1 MKRQKLLLMNNR
13 TLAIIAAFI
22 ATTIYG
28 INHTV
33 GKDLM
38 PHYIG
43 AFGLILLRVTGAA
56 ILFWVISFWGPKER
70 IALKDWKRIFL
81 CALFGMSI
89 NMLAFFKGL
98 SLSTPINS
106 SIIITL
112 APILVFILSVIF
124 IKEKITSQKYIGVG
138 LGFIGALTLIL
149 FSEEKSFNA
158 PNIPLGNLLFVVNC
172 LFYGT
177 YLILV
182 KPLTEKYHSFTL
194 MKWLFLLGVFI
205 NLPVTI
211 NEFMAVEWNTLPF
224 DAIWRMFFVV
234 VCTTFLTYLL
244 NIYALKELKASTLGV
259 FMYIQPL
266 IGILYA
272 VFVGNYKLNAV
283 SITAALLIFSGVY
296 LVSKKKSTNTA

>member
-1 MKRQKLLLMNNR
+1 MNDR
-13 TLAIIAAFI
+13 ILAVLAAFV
-22 ATTIYG
+22 ATSIYG
-28 INHTV
+28 INHTI

-43 AFGLILLRVTGAA
+43 AFGLILLRVIGASL
-56 ILFWVISFWGPKER
+56 LFWFIGIWGPKER

-106 SIIITL
+106 SIIITI
-112 APILVFILSVIF
+112 APILVFIMSIVF
-124 IKEKITSQKYIGVG
+124 IKENITRLKYFGVG
-138 LGFIGALTLIL
+138 LGFIGALTLII
-149 FSEEKSFNA
+149 FSEDKSFNA
-158 PNIPLGNLLFVVNC
+158 PNIPLGNILFVVNC
-172 LFYGT
+172 MFYGA

-182 KPLTEKYHSFTL
+182 KPLTQKYHSFTL
-194 MKWLFLLGVFI
+194 MKWLFLLAVFI

-211 NEFMAVEWNTLPF
+211 GEFTAVNWTELPF
-224 DAIWRMFFVV
+224 EAIWRMAFVV

-244 NIYALKELKASTLGV
+244 NVYALRELKASTLGV

-266 IGILYA
+266 IGIIYA
-272 VFVGNYKLNAV
+272 IFVGNYKLNIV
-283 SITAALLIFSGVY
+283 SIIAALFIFSGVY
-296 LVSKKKSTNTA
+296 LVSKKNTTKAVT